1 MKYILPMIISLF
13 IIIGCMIGLVIYN
26 DKKRKK

>member
-1 MKYILPMIISLF
+1 MKYIGAMLIALLV
-13 IIIGCMIGLVIYN
+13 IIGCMIGLVVYN